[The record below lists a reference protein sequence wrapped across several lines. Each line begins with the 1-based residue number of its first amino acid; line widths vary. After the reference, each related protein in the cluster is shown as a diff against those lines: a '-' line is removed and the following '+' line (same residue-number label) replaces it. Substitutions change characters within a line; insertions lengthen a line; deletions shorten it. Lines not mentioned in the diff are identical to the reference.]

1 MKGKITSW
9 NPDKAYGFI
18 LPDGGGQRI
27 FVHLNAFAN
36 RHHQPKINHFVY
48 YSVSTDKQ
56 GRPCAKDVTKT
67 ATKLSATRHAKTNS
81 AYILS
86 ALLFLAMVLLSALL
100 ERTPLFI
107 LTLYLVAS
115 LLTFIIYAMDK
126 SAARRGAWRT
136 SESTLHL
143 FALAGGWPGAMVAQQ
158 KLRHKSKKQPFRS
171 IFYFTVVLNAGAF
184 AWLHTPVGAEALSH
198 IVNKIT

>member
-1 MKGKITSW
+1 MKGKISSW
-9 NPDKAYGFI
+9 NSDKAYGFI
-18 LPDGGGQRI
+18 SPDDGGKRI
-27 FVHLNAFAN
+27 FVHINGFAN
-36 RHHQPKINHFVY
+36 RHHQPKVNHVVH

-56 GRPCAKDVTKT
+56 GRPCAKGVTKT
-67 ATKLSATRHAKTNS
+67 SVKLSATPPSKTN
-81 AYILS
+81 ARYILS

-100 ERTPLFI
+100 ERTPFFI
-107 LTLYLVAS
+107 LTLYLAIS

-136 SESTLHL
+136 PESTLHL

-171 IFYFTVVLNAGAF
+171 IFYFTVALNAGAF
-184 AWLHTPVGAEALSH
+184 AWLHTPVGAEVLSR
-198 IVNKIT
+198 IINNI